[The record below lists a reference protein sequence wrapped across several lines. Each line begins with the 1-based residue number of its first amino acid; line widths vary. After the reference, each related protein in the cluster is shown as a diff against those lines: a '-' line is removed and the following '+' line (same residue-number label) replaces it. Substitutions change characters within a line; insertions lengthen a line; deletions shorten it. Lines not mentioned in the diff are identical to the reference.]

1 MVHQAAVA
9 LDYAHQYGV
18 VHRDIKP
25 ANLLL
30 DGAGKVWVTDF
41 GLAQIQEHDSQLTR
55 TGDPMGTLRYM
66 SPEQATGNV
75 RSSIIEQMSIRL
87 YHAV

>member
-1 MVHQAAVA
+1 MRSGTVSNLYGTIDGSNRQRYFQSVVRMVHQAAAA
-9 LDYAHQYGV
+9 LEYAHQYGV

-41 GLAQIQEHDSQLTR
+41 GLAQIKSMIH
-55 TGDPMGTLRYM
+55 
-66 SPEQATGNV
+66 
-75 RSSIIEQMSIRL
+75 I
-87 YHAV
+87 